1 MFALFYCE
9 YTIGFYFLFYTVS
22 QIFEI
27 GIIHQCDTNVS
38 AVI

>member
-9 YTIGFYFLFYTVS
+9 YTIGFYLYFTVS